1 MSNIKE
7 IKSIELGSYTTT
19 MTGITVLFSIIAAI
33 VFTIIIAAS
42 VPNGINMV
50 IYLIPTIIVGAFM
63 IGIYNNFCQGL
74 LYNIL
79 SKSIRTVDIAIKD
92 DNEIVKIST
101 NETAIIV
108 SLILTIQAF
117 LLYCVSMFIL
127 PLLLNSMVQTLV
139 LTGQQALALSIYQ
152 LMVALNNPTTILIG
166 IFSTFI
172 ISFVFVLLGTY
183 VYNYIAGKGRGIV
196 LNLSEEN
203 GLTAIDSI
211 DALKFGIV
219 FAIISLVLNIILAI
233 ILLLSGGSAVNA
245 IGNILGGFVG
255 GFISFYLMALFYNL
269 LAPRIGKIKLELID
283 YKIN

>member
-245 IGNILGGFVG
+245 IGNIIGGFVS
-255 GFISFYLMALFYNL
+255 GFIEFYLMALFYNV

>member
-245 IGNILGGFVG
+245 IGNIIGGFVS

>member
-1 MSNIKE
+1 MSSIKE

-33 VFTIIIAAS
+33 LLTIIIAAS

-79 SKSIRTVDIAIKD
+79 SKSIRTVDIALKD
-92 DNEIVKIST
+92 DKEIVKIST
-101 NETAIIV
+101 SETAIIV
-108 SLILTIQAF
+108 SLILTIQTF

-152 LMVALNNPTTILIG
+152 LMVVLNNPTTILIG

-203 GLTAIDSI
+203 GLTAIDSL

-245 IGNILGGFVG
+245 IGNILGGFVS

-283 YKIN
+283 CKIN